1 MSSKRLVLVV
11 FVFFLGSI
19 GLYLFI
25 AKDHRN
31 IEVEDVV
38 YAVSAKQLMDDFE
51 NNHEKA
57 ILKYSNQTITVSGVA
72 KQVSNRS
79 LVFHDKIHCSFNDTF
94 ASVLPQS
101 LITVKGRCVGFDDL
115 LGEIKLDQCNFV
127 SNE

>member
-38 YAVSAKQLMDDFE
+38 YARL
-51 NNHEKA
+51 
-57 ILKYSNQTITVSGVA
+57 
-72 KQVSNRS
+72 
-79 LVFHDKIHCSFNDTF
+79 HD
-94 ASVLPQS
+94 
-101 LITVKGRCVGFDDL
+101 
-115 LGEIKLDQCNFV
+115 
-127 SNE
+127 